1 MVKKALHLSRKIFG
15 YSFII
20 LAAALGL
27 LFVFL
32 QTDVSKKKLSEFIEG
47 RAKEKGIL
55 LHIGNIE
62 GIPPLTWK
70 INEIHIALKNGSELT
85 LKKAS
90 LRISL
95 LSLVRNK
102 LAISY
107 LNVDQAIYTFSDKNF
122 SVKSITD
129 GRSPQVAIPK
139 LPFSFAIKNL
149 DVGSVTITNTAS
161 LETICFSL
169 KGNGGVKKDLKE
181 ISLKLELNGL
191 ISSSAYAKVYIE
203 GSEKRNFLQADIQ
216 LHLPCLTFAGA
227 YSPLTRDSSLSLNSS
242 LNGSWL
248 SWKSLVLQKPLSTD
262 PLKVILSTQASHID
276 LPWLPLFS
284 GPWTADGS
292 FLLYPDL
299 SLSCEGIKMGSPGI
313 EAVSRFS
320 LDKYL
325 TITSLSSSFQLNDLS
340 LLPQQEALAIKGS
353 AEGHV
358 TWCPSNT
365 MASIKSS
372 NLQINNI
379 RDFKAELEFHLEK
392 TVDWKGCLTGSLNRE
407 DLQLGVSGDISKQ
420 GDIFSVRNLLARAGD
435 ASLDGDLSYHI
446 QEKVL
451 DGDLFIHASSLRP
464 FRAVFSEGSNLGGSI
479 GGEIHFISHFAKGK
493 DNLFPELHAHILMKN
508 IRYFDKLIGQ
518 GMLDVSMQNI
528 TTNPEGTLS
537 IHCENILFKNIY
549 FSNVQIATSQNGAD
563 HPFQI
568 VARGI
573 WKEDL
578 CLTATGFWQKKNA
591 LWIAEVNSLFGQI
604 LQKPFSIETPFNVKT
619 EKSTFCLENA
629 LINIAGGRLALE
641 IDLSPTKAKIST
653 KAEHLPL
660 DVLSISNPGIDL
672 SGKVSFDAVLDS
684 SRLKKSG
691 YLNLSLEQAEIKEI
705 GKEPLVKAK
714 GSMQAQLEGDKV
726 QAFCHIY
733 ATEDQFIDI
742 TATLPINLQL
752 APFHLDLDPH
762 RKVSAELTAEGSL
775 EAIFDFINIGSH
787 KPRGLLTAHLYLSHT
802 LNDPSLKGFLQ
813 LQNGSYENYV
823 IGTRLKNING
833 ELIAQNKELILKN
846 FYSFGKEGGTLD
858 AKGKLS
864 IAPKD
869 KFPFTIDAKLKELKL
884 LDFDMISTEFSGDLE
899 VTGDTDSALVKGTVT
914 VPKATINI
922 AETLPMQVP
931 ELDITYI
938 NRPVHIEGASLTP
951 IKSYPVNYDVNIT
964 ASDTVFVKGK
974 GLNSEW
980 KGRVHLTGKNA
991 QVAAEGRLTLLKG
1004 DFFFSGKQ
1012 FSLTQGEI
1020 TFTDK
1025 TSPGAYI
1032 KISGSLQMS
1041 DVQVLAVMQGPL
1053 SAPSLTFQSIP
1064 HMPTSSILA
1073 RILFNKDISEITAVQ
1088 ALQLAS
1094 VVVSMSGNG
1103 GPDVLEAIRKSIGV
1117 DRLNIVG
1124 KDGSDEISV
1133 QIGWYLTHGVT
1144 VSLSQSATSSDV
1156 TVEVD
1161 LKHGFIFQAETQN
1174 QEEGKFSLKWNRNY

>member
-1 MVKKALHLSRKIFG
+1 MLHLSRKIFG
-15 YSFII
+15 FGFII

-32 QTDVSKKKLSEFIEG
+32 QTNVCKKTLSAFIER
-47 RAKEKGIL
+47 RAKDQGIL

-70 INEIHIALKNGSELT
+70 IDEIHIALKNGSELT
-85 LKKAS
+85 LEKAS

-95 LSLVRNK
+95 LSLIRNK

-107 LNVDQAIYTFSDKNF
+107 LNVEQAIYTFSDKNF
-122 SVKSITD
+122 SLKSIKD
-129 GRSPQVAIPK
+129 ARSPHVDMQK
-139 LPFSFAIKNL
+139 LPFSFAIKNMN
-149 DVGSVTITNTAS
+149 VGSVKVTNTAN
-161 LETICFSL
+161 LETISFSL
-169 KGNGGVKKDLKE
+169 KGNGGIRNDLKE
-181 ISLKLELNGL
+181 ISVKVELRG
-191 ISSSAYAKVYIE
+191 IDPSSAYAKVYIE
-203 GSEKRNFLQADIQ
+203 GSEKKNFLEANIQ
-216 LHLPCLTFAGA
+216 LHLPSLTFARA
-227 YSPLTRDSSLSLNSS
+227 QFSLSRDSSFDLNSS
-242 LNGSWL
+242 LKGRWI
-248 SWKSLVLQKPLSTD
+248 SWKSLLLDKPLSTD
-262 PLKVILSTQASHID
+262 PIKVLLSTQASCID
-276 LPWLPLFS
+276 VPSLPLFS
-284 GPWTADGS
+284 GPCRADGS
-292 FLLYPDL
+292 FLLYPDR
-299 SLSCEGIKMGSPGI
+299 SLSCQGLTMESSSV
-313 EAVSRFS
+313 EALSNFS
-320 LDKYL
+320 LDKDH
-325 TITSLSSSFQLNDLS
+325 TITALSSAFTLKDLS
-340 LLPQQEALAIKGS
+340 LLPKTDALEVKGS
-353 AEGHV
+353 AEGTL
-358 TWCPSNT
+358 TWSPSST
-365 MASIKSS
+365 LASIKSS
-372 NLQINNI
+372 DLQINDV
-379 RDFKAELEFHLEK
+379 RDFKAQLELHLEK
-392 TVDWKGCLTGSLNRE
+392 NQDWKGCLTGTLKRE
-407 DLQLGVSGDISKQ
+407 DLQLGLSGDISKQ
-420 GDIFSVRNLLARAGD
+420 GDVFLVRNLLATAGD
-435 ASLDGDLSYHI
+435 ATLDGDLSYHI

-451 DGDLFIHASSLRP
+451 DGDLFIHASTLRP
-464 FRAVFSEGSNLGGSI
+464 FRAIFPEGSNLGGSI
-479 GGEIHFISHFAKGK
+479 GGEIHFKSHHAKGK
-493 DNLFPELHAHILMKN
+493 DNLLPELHAHILMKN
-508 IRYFDKLIGQ
+508 VRYFDKLIGQ
-518 GMLDVSMQNI
+518 GMLDLRMQNL
-528 TTNPEGTLS
+528 TTNPEGYLS
-537 IHCENILFKNIY
+537 IDCENVLFKNIY
-549 FSNVQIATSQNGAD
+549 FSTVQIATCQNGSE

-573 WKEDL
+573 WKKDMN
-578 CLTATGFWQKKNA
+578 LTATGFWQKKNA
-591 LWIAEVNSLFGQI
+591 LWMAEVNSLFGQI
-604 LQKPFSIETPFNVKT
+604 LQKPFSIETPFYIKT
-619 EKSTFCLENA
+619 EKNTFFLENA
-629 LINIAGGRLALE
+629 LMNIADGRLSLE

-672 SGKVSFDAVLDS
+672 SGKVSFDAVLES
-684 SRLKKSG
+684 SLQKKSG

-733 ATEDQFIDI
+733 ATEDQFIDL
-742 TATLPINLQL
+742 TATLPVNLSL
-752 APFHLDLDPH
+752 APFHIDIDPH

-787 KPRGLLTAHLYLSHT
+787 KPRGLLTAHLYLSGS

-823 IGTRLKNING
+823 IGTRLNNINA
-833 ELIAQNKELILKN
+833 ELIAANKEVILKN
-846 FYSFGKEGGTLD
+846 FSSFGKEGGTLH
-858 AKGKLS
+858 ATGKLK
-864 IAPKD
+864 IDPKD
-869 KFPFTIDAKLKELKL
+869 KFPFTIEAALNELKL
-884 LDFDMISTEFSGDLE
+884 LDFDMISSEFTGNLE
-899 VTGDTDSALVKGTVT
+899 VTGNTDSALVKGAVT

-938 NRPVHIEGASLTP
+938 NRPVHLEGARLTP
-951 IKSYPVNYDVNIT
+951 IKSYPLNYDVNIT
-964 ASDTVFVKGK
+964 ASNTVFVKGK

-991 QVAAEGRLTLLKG
+991 QVVAEGRLTLLKG

-1025 TSPGAYI
+1025 ASPGAYI
-1032 KISGSLQMS
+1032 KISGTLQMS
-1041 DVQVLAVMQGPL
+1041 DVQVLAVIQGPL
-1053 SAPSLTFQSIP
+1053 SAPTLTFQSIP

-1088 ALQLAS
+1088 ALQLAN
-1094 VVVSMSGNG
+1094 VIVSMSGNG

-1124 KDGSDEISV
+1124 KDGSDEISL